1 MNDISPSSAPEL
13 AITDLPATLTQIFE
27 RAQRPLLPHAKG
39 TLGLFVRY
47 LRRKAER
54 GLAIIYAV
62 DEKYPAHKGRIH
74 NPDHTVSLTIDEQG
88 MDGVHIRFSAVQAQ
102 QASLTIL
109 PTGVLHLADL
119 GLAVQHFPADNGLPA
134 LPACCDTV
142 PHSPLFAALQA
153 AAHQQTGDPTCR
165 LVEACAEPVRYK
177 PGNRCVIRYHLQL
190 EQRGDEAGSQQKT
203 LTVFGKVY
211 NNAEQTRDIQ
221 SLQQQLYEEQ
231 KRAGQIPFLPQ
242 PLGMI
247 DTLGLTFNE
256 AVQVSDAESRPG
268 GLQGDR
274 WNTLRTGT
282 QALQPQV
289 KLGQGGIITHI
300 ITPGEELHLAARAL
314 AHLHTS
320 SVRPAAKGPRT
331 GAKEAKRAQERA
343 QLLAEHN
350 QAQAGQIQACVQ
362 QLASKL
368 ERVQPDLYRP
378 AHGGFKASQLLF
390 HSHRV
395 YVVDF
400 DGFCLA
406 DPALDVGYFL
416 AYLRPSALWY
426 QRPGMRQWF
435 EEAAT
440 TFCRSYQQEMEARG
454 VVPETVQ
461 GILERTP
468 LYEAALIFKIATR
481 RVNRLN
487 SPRPQ
492 ELSAML
498 DEIAQ
503 RLKET

>member
-1 MNDISPSSAPEL
+1 MNDIPSSSEPEL

-27 RAQRPLLPHAKG
+27 RAQRPLLPQAKG
-39 TLGLFVRY
+39 PLGLFVRY

-62 DEKYPAHKGRIH
+62 DEKNPSRKGHIN
-74 NPDHTVSLTIDEQG
+74 NPDHTVSLTIDEQA
-88 MDGVHIRFSAVQAQ
+88 MDGVHIRFSAAQALR
-102 QASLTIL
+102 APLTIL
-109 PTGVLHLADL
+109 PSGVLHLADL
-119 GLAVQHFPADNGLPA
+119 GLAAQHFPADNGLPA
-134 LPACCDTV
+134 LPTCCDTS
-142 PHSPLFAALQA
+142 PRSPLFAALQT
-153 AAHQQTGDPTCR
+153 AAHQQTGDTTHH
-165 LVEACAEPVRYK
+165 LVKASAEPVRYK

-190 EQRGDEAGSQQKT
+190 EQPAAEARSQQKT
-203 LTVFGKVY
+203 LSIFGKVY
-211 NNAEQTRDIQ
+211 SNPEQARDIQ
-221 SLQQQLYEEQ
+221 SLQQQLYDEQ
-231 KRAGQIPFLPQ
+231 KQAGEIPFLPQ
-242 PLGMI
+242 PLGMM
-247 DTLGLTFNE
+247 DALGLTFNE
-256 AVQVSDAESRPG
+256 AVQVSYAKSQPDD
-268 GLQGDR
+268 Q
-274 WNTLRTGT
+274 WHTLRTGK
-282 QALQPQV
+282 QALQPQITS
-289 KLGQGGIITHI
+289 GRGGIITQI
-300 ITPGEELHLAARAL
+300 VTPDEELRLAAQAL
-314 AHLHTS
+314 ARLHTS
-320 SVRPAAKGPRT
+320 NVHPAAKGPRT
-331 GAKEAKRAQERA
+331 GAKEARRAQERA

-350 QAQAGQIQACVQ
+350 QAQATQIQACVQ
-362 QLASKL
+362 QLASRL
-368 ERVQPDLYRP
+368 ERLQLDLYRP

-426 QRPGMRQWF
+426 RRSGIRQWF

-440 TFCRSYQQEMEARG
+440 VFRSSYQQAMVARG
-454 VVPETVQ
+454 VAPAIVQ

-498 DEIAQ
+498 NEIIQ
-503 RLKET
+503 CLEKM

>member
-1 MNDISPSSAPEL
+1 VNDISSASEPAL
-13 AITDLPATLTQIFE
+13 AITDLPATLAQIFE
-27 RAQRPLLPHAKG
+27 RAQRPLLPQAQG
-39 TLGLFVRY
+39 PLGLFVRY

-62 DEKYPAHKGRIH
+62 DEKYSPHKGSVN
-74 NPDHTVSLTIDEQG
+74 NPDHTVSLTIDEQA
-88 MDGVHIRFSAVQAQ
+88 MNGVHIRFSAAQAQ
-102 QASLTIL
+102 QAPLTIL
-109 PTGVLHLADL
+109 PSGVLHLADL

-134 LPACCDTV
+134 LPTCCDTS
-142 PHSPLFAALQA
+142 PHSPLFAALQSA
-153 AAHQQTGDPTCR
+153 AQQQTGNTTCR
-165 LVEACAEPVRYK
+165 LIKASAEPVRYK

-190 EQRGDEAGSQQKT
+190 EHPAAETGSQQKT
-203 LTVFGKVY
+203 LTIFGKVY
-211 NNAEQTRDIQ
+211 SNPEQARDIQ
-221 SLQQQLYEEQ
+221 SLQQQLYDEQ
-231 KRAGQIPFLPQ
+231 RQTGEIPFLPQ
-242 PLGMI
+242 PLGMM
-247 DTLGLTFNE
+247 DALGLTFNE
-256 AVQVSDAESRPG
+256 AVQVSYAEND
-268 GLQGDR
+268 Q
-274 WNTLRTGT
+274 WHMLRTGT
-282 QALQPQV
+282 QALQPQITS
-289 KLGQGGIITHI
+289 GRGGTITQI
-300 ITPGEELHLAARAL
+300 ITPDEELRLAAQAL
-314 AHLHTS
+314 ARLHTS
-320 SVRPAAKGPRT
+320 NVHPAAKGPRT
-331 GAKEAKRAQERA
+331 GAKEARRAQERA

-350 QAQAGQIQACVQ
+350 QEQAAPIRAYVQ
-362 QLASKL
+362 QLASRL
-368 ERVQPDLYRP
+368 EHMQPDLYRP

-426 QRPGMRQWF
+426 QRAGMRQWF

-440 TFCRSYQQEMEARG
+440 IFRNGYQQTMVARG
-454 VVPETVQ
+454 VAPATVQ

-498 DEIAQ
+498 NEIAQ
-503 RLKET
+503 CLER

>member
-1 MNDISPSSAPEL
+1 DL

-27 RAQRPLLPHAKG
+27 QAQRPLLPQAQG
-39 TLGLFVRY
+39 PLGLFVRY

-54 GLAIIYAV
+54 GLAIIYTV
-62 DEKYPAHKGRIH
+62 DAKHSSRKGRI
-74 NPDHTVSLTIDEQG
+74 NTPDHMVSMTIDEQA
-88 MDGVHIRFSAVQAQ
+88 MDGVHIRFSATQAER
-102 QASLTIL
+102 APLTIL
-109 PTGVLHLADL
+109 PSGVLHLTDL

-134 LPACCDTV
+134 LPACCDTS
-142 PHSPLFAALQA
+142 PQSPLFAALQLA
-153 AAHQQTGDPTCR
+153 AAQQTGDTTSR
-165 LVEACAEPVRYK
+165 LVKASAEPVRYK

-190 EQRGDEAGSQQKT
+190 EQPGDEAEGKQKLLT
-203 LTVFGKVY
+203 LFGKVY
-211 NNAEQTRDIQ
+211 SNPEQAREIQ
-221 SLQQQLYEEQ
+221 SLQEQLYEEQ
-231 KRAGQIPFLPQ
+231 KQADTAPFLPQ
-242 PLGMI
+242 PLGMMT
-247 DTLGLTFNE
+247 TLGLTFNE
-256 AVQVSDAESRPG
+256 AIQVSYAENRP
-268 GLQGDR
+268 GDR

-289 KLGQGGIITHI
+289 TSGRGGIITQI
-300 ITPGEELHLAARAL
+300 IPPDEELRLAARAL
-314 AHLHTS
+314 ARLHTS
-320 SVRPAAKGPRT
+320 SVHPAAKGPRT
-331 GAKEAKRAQERA
+331 GAKEARRAQERA

-350 QAQAGQIQACVQ
+350 QAQAEQIRTCVLP
-362 QLASKL
+362 LASRL
-368 ERVQPDLYRP
+368 ERVQHDLYRP

-426 QRPGMRQWF
+426 QRAGMRQWF

-440 TFCRSYQQEMEARG
+440 IFRHSYQQEMVARG
-454 VVPETVQ
+454 VAPEIVA

-498 DEIAQ
+498 NEIAQ
-503 RLKET
+503 CLEEK

>member
-1 MNDISPSSAPEL
+1 MSDTSPSSQRDL

-27 RAQRPLLPHAKG
+27 RAQSSLLPQAQG
-39 TLGLFVRY
+39 PLGLFVRY

-54 GLAIIYAV
+54 GLAIIYTV
-62 DEKYPAHKGRIH
+62 DEKHSSRKGRTN
-74 NPDHTVSLTIDEQG
+74 NPDHTVSLTIDEQA
-88 MDGVHIRFSAVQAQ
+88 MDGVHIRFSAAQAG
-102 QASLTIL
+102 QAPLTIL
-109 PTGVLHLADL
+109 PSGVLHLTDL

-134 LPACCDTV
+134 LPACCDTS
-142 PHSPLFAALQA
+142 PRSPLFAALQLA
-153 AAHQQTGDPTCR
+153 AGQQTGDTTSR
-165 LVEACAEPVRYK
+165 LVKASAEPVRYK

-190 EQRGDEAGSQQKT
+190 EQSGDETEGKQKLLT
-203 LTVFGKVY
+203 LFGKVY
-211 NNAEQTRDIQ
+211 SNPEQAREIQ

-231 KRAGQIPFLPQ
+231 KQAGATPFLPQ
-242 PLGMI
+242 PLGMM
-247 DTLGLTFNE
+247 DALGLTFNE
-256 AVQVSDAESRPG
+256 AIEVSYAENRPG
-268 GLQGDR
+268 DHDDR
-274 WNTLRTGT
+274 WNILRTGT

-289 KLGQGGIITHI
+289 TLGRGGTAIQII
-300 ITPGEELHLAARAL
+300 PPDEELRLSAQAL
-314 AHLHTS
+314 ARLHTS
-320 SVRPAAKGPRT
+320 SVRPTAKGPRT
-331 GAKEAKRAQERA
+331 GAKEARRAQERA

-350 QAQAGQIQACVQ
+350 QAQAEQIRACVQ
-362 QLASKL
+362 QLASRL
-368 ERVQPDLYRP
+368 ECVQPDLYRP

-426 QRPGMRQWF
+426 QRAGMRQWF

-440 TFCRSYQQEMEARG
+440 VFRNSYQQEMVARG
-454 VVPETVQ
+454 VAPEVVA

-492 ELSAML
+492 ELAAML
-498 DEIAQ
+498 SEIADC
-503 RLKET
+503 LGEK

>member
-1 MNDISPSSAPEL
+1 MSDISPSNEPEL

-39 TLGLFVRY
+39 PLGLFVRY

-62 DEKYPAHKGRIH
+62 DETYPAHKGRIN
-74 NPDHTVSLTIDEQG
+74 NPDHTVSLTIDEQA
-88 MDGVHIRFSAVQAQ
+88 MDGVQIRFSADQAQ
-102 QASLTIL
+102 QAPLTIL
-109 PTGVLHLADL
+109 PSGVLRLVDL
-119 GLAVQHFPADNGLPA
+119 GLAVQHFPADNSLPA
-134 LPACCDTV
+134 LPACCDTD
-142 PHSPLFAALQA
+142 PHSPLFAALQV
-153 AAHQQTGDPTCR
+153 AAHQQTGDPGCR
-165 LVEACAEPVRYK
+165 LVEASAEPVRYK

-190 EQRGDEAGSQQKT
+190 EQSREEAASKQKT
-203 LTVFGKVY
+203 LTIFGKVY
-211 NNAEQTRDIQ
+211 NNVEQARDIQ

-231 KRAGQIPFLPQ
+231 KQAGEIPFLPQ

-256 AVQVSDAESRPG
+256 AVQASNAESRLG
-268 GLQGDR
+268 DDQNDR
-274 WNTLRTGT
+274 WNTLRTGI

-289 KLGQGGIITHI
+289 TLGRGGSIAQI
-300 ITPGEELHLAARAL
+300 ITPGEELRLAARAL
-314 AHLHTS
+314 ARLHTS
-320 SVRPAAKGPRT
+320 SVRPSAKGPRT
-331 GAKEAKRAQERA
+331 SAKEARRAQERA

-440 TFCRSYQQEMEARG
+440 TFRKSYQQEMEARG
-454 VVPETVQ
+454 VEPEIIQ
-461 GILERTP
+461 GILERAP
-468 LYEAALIFKIATR
+468 LYEAALIFKIATS

-498 DEIAQ
+498 NEIAQ
-503 RLKET
+503 SLKEA